1 MGEVEQVFHHLVRIG
16 DERGDVNL
24 LVTDFF
30 FSS

>member
-1 MGEVEQVFHHLVRIG
+1 VEQVSRHLVRIG

-24 LVTDFF
+24 LVADFF